1 MFYSNIRYFFGIPGF
16 GYQSA
21 NQTTHRFTPFNFYE
35 IWARRVLVKCSAE
48 SNGTIHYFPLD
59 RGGISENSENYVH
72 LVIIGMTRMG
82 IALAIEAAHIAH
94 FPNFKTHRKK
104 TRITFIDREARRE
117 MDFFMGRYRHLFD
130 LSEARFMDCEQDKT
144 FHPAQNFDSDLSI

>member
-1 MFYSNIRYFFGIPGF
+1 MFYSNIRVLFRYFRFRISVSQ
-16 GYQSA
+16 YLE
-21 NQTTHRFTPFNFYE
+21 FTPFNFYE

-104 TRITFIDREARRE
+104 TRINTGTWWA
-117 MDFFMGRYRHLFD
+117 
-130 LSEARFMDCEQDKT
+130 
-144 FHPAQNFDSDLSI
+144 